1 MYRGVLL
8 QVFLLTICAAE
19 NQTLIVTKG
28 DAVISINETDV
39 DPVELPYEFYA
50 PEDLLR
56 IGVQLFTV
64 DSNETVENLCGIL
77 KEADPTVVTCEADA
91 AYSID
96 QGDAIDDPLVTQ
108 QPSLDIIRAT
118 DAWAKGYTGDPAV
131 RVCVID
137 AVKLTLSS
145 SC

>member
-1 MYRGVLL
+1 MYWGFFL
-8 QVFLLTICAAE
+8 QVFLLTLCAAE
-19 NQTLIVTKG
+19 NQTLIVTTG
-28 DAVISINETDV
+28 NAGISINETDV

-56 IGVQLFTV
+56 IGVQLYTV
-64 DSNETVENLCGIL
+64 DSNGTVEELCGML
-77 KEADPTVVTCEADA
+77 KEADPTVVTCEADV

-96 QGDAIDDPLVTQ
+96 QGNATDDPLVTQ

-118 DAWAKGYTGDPAV
+118 DAWAKGYLGDAAV

-137 AVKLTLSS
+137 SG
-145 SC
+145 